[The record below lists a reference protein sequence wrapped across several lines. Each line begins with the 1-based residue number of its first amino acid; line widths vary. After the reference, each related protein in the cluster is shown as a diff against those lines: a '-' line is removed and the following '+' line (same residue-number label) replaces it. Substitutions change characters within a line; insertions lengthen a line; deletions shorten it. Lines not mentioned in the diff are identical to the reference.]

1 MCSIGTGA
9 VCRWMGG
16 QATQADLRFVRDSS
30 CRTRDESGTA
40 RSTGEVWQTQIKVWN
55 EEPPELWRALY
66 LRLWVKRRHCESE
79 EAMTPILTER
89 QTGNLYWQYM
99 GWSIYQSGYAGRGY

>member
-79 EAMTPILTER
+79 EAMNSEDAGKQKDT
-89 QTGNLYWQYM
+89 
-99 GWSIYQSGYAGRGY
+99 YQRCGKDCASLIAGYYLP